1 MTEETEDLVMY
12 RTGAWTVSFVKRA
25 SMSYRFVIDV

>member
-1 MTEETEDLVMY
+1 MTEETEDLVIDRM
-12 RTGAWTVSFVKRA
+12 GAWIVSFVKWA